1 MITAVVVLPPVF
13 WLIRLAG
20 VVWSEAAQDQPL
32 GAVSESPIVIVTVQV
47 PVVPL
52 ANDPAVAP
60 PTVVLFEQPEAVNLV
75 PATCK
80 EDNRIL
86 PVVSVMVADCP
97 MSQRPAT
104 PRASDVSAV
113 LPGVVAPRMAF
124 GPTLKPLATCLL
136 FSTPEIERAMEA
148 ADGHQIPVVVPSA
161 LVKAGAAAVPPAPLM
176 LISTVSPFAGS
187 RSKLVAGAIIRLPL
201 ALTNPGV
208 ER

>member
-1 MITAVVVLPPVF
+1 MIIAVVVLPPVF
-13 WLIRLAG
+13 WLIKLAG
-20 VVWSEAAQDQPL
+20 VVWSEASHDQPL

-80 EDNRIL
+80 EDNRML
-86 PVVSVMVADCP
+86 PVVSEMVADCP

-113 LPGVVAPRMAF
+113 PPGVDPARIAF
-124 GPTLKPLATCLL
+124 GPILKPLVLCRL
-136 FSTPEIERAMEA
+136 FSEPEIEKAIEDAVGNQMPEL
-148 ADGHQIPVVVPSA
+148 VLSA

-201 ALTNPGV
+201 ALTNPGA